1 MLSGPLSNV
10 TLGSETVSRGGALGG
25 AGHLVPEN

>member
-10 TLGSETVSRGGALGG
+10 TLGSETVPCGGALWG
-25 AGHLVPEN
+25 AGHMVPEN